1 MIAREVGAM
10 NLMVV
15 WINKRGERE
24 LLTASLDDGTVLP
37 GVTRESILELAREE
51 GGMKVTESEWTMQQ
65 LVDALHENRVLEIF
79 GTGTAAV
86 VSPVDKILY
95 EDEWLDVPI
104 GGSPGDMIGQYGG
117 KFLKQLQDIQ
127 YGVIEHP
134 WSIVVQ

>member
-1 MIAREVGAM
+1 MYNCKTRAFPGGAMIAREVGAM
-10 NLMVV
+10 NLMIV

-24 LLTASLDDGTVLP
+24 LLTTSLDDGIVLP
-37 GVTRESILELAREE
+37 GVTRESILELI
-51 GGMKVTESEWTMQQ
+51 
-65 LVDALHENRVLEIF
+65 DALHENRVLEIF

-95 EDEWLDVPI
+95 EDESLDVPI
-104 GGSPGDMIGQYGG
+104 GGSPGDIIGEYGG